1 MTKTFLI
8 AEVGSNHGGDLE
20 SAKTYIRA
28 AKDAGADAVK
38 FQTLAKEKLISPQM
52 DQDGRLVDNP
62 GWKIFSNLPLLE
74 EWHPILKRTA
84 DECGIEFMSTPFY
97 LEAVDLLEACGVQT
111 HKIASGD
118 ITFVPLLEKVG
129 KTGKRVILSTGASD
143 LVDIRTAVNILKKA
157 GSSRV
162 DLLHCV
168 TNYPPVWEEMN
179 LRSIVTMKNEFH
191 ATVGISDHTPGSIV
205 PLACVA
211 LGGEIIEKHVTF
223 DRSSP
228 GPDHPYAMT
237 FEEFRRMS
245 GDVRLLEK
253 ALGDGIKKSTPKE
266 LEKQKRLRRGIYDGL
281 WLRPQRTK

>member
-1 MTKTFLI
+1 MNKTFII

-20 SAKTYIRA
+20 TAKRYIRA

-38 FQTLAKEKLISPQM
+38 FQTLTKEKLISLQM

-62 GWKIFSNLPLLE
+62 VWKMFGNLPLLE

-84 DECGIEFMSTPFY
+84 EECGIEFMSTPFY

-111 HKIASGD
+111 YKIASGD

-143 LVDIRTAVNILKKA
+143 LNDIRAAVNILKKA

-168 TNYPPVWEEMN
+168 SNYPPMWEEMN
-179 LRSIVTMKNEFH
+179 LRSLTTLKNEFH
-191 ATVGISDHTPGSIV
+191 CAVGISDHTPGSIV

-223 DRSSP
+223 DRLSS

-237 FEEFRRMS
+237 FEEFGRMAA
-245 GDVRLLEK
+245 DVRLLEK
-253 ALGDGIKKSTPKE
+253 AMGTGEKTPTAKE

-281 WLRPQRTK
+281 WLRPQR